1 MKATCTKKNTG
12 HVGIQQ
18 YSGNWKNIKDYCK
31 GSASPGLYDIFQVF
45 WSFPLIPYPLLQ
57 NFQSLTTSSLNSP
70 FIIFCSPRLFCTR
83 SKARRIGQ
91 SVGYSHHQKL
101 SLIHS
106 SVHSFIHSS
115 SNRYLM
121 IFLLLNRHYGMKESL
136 SKLNHLGG

>member
-1 MKATCTKKNTG
+1 MKAKCTKKNTG

-18 YSGNWKNIKDYCK
+18 YSGNWKNIKDYC
-31 GSASPGLYDIFQVF
+31 SASPGLYDIFQVF

-70 FIIFCSPRLFCTR
+70 FIIFCSPCLFCSR
-83 SKARRIGQ
+83 SKARRIGAKC
-91 SVGYSHHQKL
+91 GLL
-101 SLIHS
+101 SS
-106 SVHSFIHSS
+106 PKTVTHSFIHSS

-121 IFLLLNRHYGMKESL
+121 IFLLLNRHYGMKESI